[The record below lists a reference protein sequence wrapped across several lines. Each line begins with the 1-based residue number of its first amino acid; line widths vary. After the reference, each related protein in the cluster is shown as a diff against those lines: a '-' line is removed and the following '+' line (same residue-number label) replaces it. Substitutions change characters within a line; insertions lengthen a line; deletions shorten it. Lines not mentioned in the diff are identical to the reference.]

1 MTDRKKTLGALAHSY
16 DQIEALVADL
26 TDTEWAAQSLCPDWT
41 VHGVVTHLAGVED
54 LLTGWL
60 PTAADDAPPFEMLAK
75 FTAEACS
82 ISGDELV
89 ALAAQAFAGRRT
101 DFARLTDAD
110 MERPGM
116 TPVGPGTYGR
126 FMEIR
131 VFDFWVHE
139 RDMTIPLG
147 RQTDD
152 SGAAAEIALGEV
164 HGSMGYIVGKLIG
177 LPDGMSIK
185 FVLSGGI
192 DRDICVA
199 VNGRATLV
207 DNLEA
212 PDVTVLADSTTFVML
227 ACGRIDPQEQI
238 DAGNIV
244 WTGNEEWGEK
254 AARNLRFTM

>member
-1 MTDRKKTLGALAHSY
+1 
-16 DQIEALVADL
+16 
-26 TDTEWAAQSLCPDWT
+26 
-41 VHGVVTHLAGVED
+41 
-54 LLTGWL
+54 
-60 PTAADDAPPFEMLAK
+60 
-75 FTAEACS
+75 
-82 ISGDELV
+82 
-89 ALAAQAFAGRRT
+89 
-101 DFARLTDAD
+101 
-110 MERPGM
+110 M
-116 TPVGPGTYGR
+116 TPIGPGTYGR

-131 VFDFWVHE
+131 IFDFWVHE

-192 DRDICVA
+192 DRAICVA

-212 PDVTVLADSTTFVML
+212 PDVIVHADSTAFVML

-238 DAGNIV
+238 DAGNID
-244 WTGNEEWGEK
+244 WSGNEEWGEK